1 MEISLIK
8 IKLIEAS
15 LKGQVAWR
23 SVIMA
28 SLIEVCLT
36 RIGLIETSLDGEI
49 YDTAKFDRSK
59 FDGNKSAIR
68 RV

>member
-1 MEISLIK
+1 
-8 IKLIEAS
+8 
-15 LKGQVAWR
+15 
-23 SVIMA
+23 MA

-49 YDTAKFDRSK
+49 YDTEKFDRSK